1 MLNASYRK
9 RLEMKKMFAV
19 GATAALMLAAS
30 SPAFAQATAINEGD
44 SVEGDSVEFNAVAQN
59 ISGGFGDITQ
69 SQFGQADAVSGD
81 VSADADDD
89 SVATADS
96 SAVAD
101 VAQEQDFTF
110 VQFNSVL
117 NDF

>member
-1 MLNASYRK
+1 
-9 RLEMKKMFAV
+9 MKKMFAI

-44 SVEGDSVEFNAVAQN
+44 SVEFNAVAQN

-69 SQFGQADAVSGD
+69 SQFGEADAV
-81 VSADADDD
+81 ATDD
-89 SVATADS
+89 SAAAAEVS
-96 SAVAD
+96 QS
-101 VAQEQDFTF
+101 QDFTF

>member
-1 MLNASYRK
+1 LLNASYRK

-44 SVEGDSVEFNAVAQN
+44 SVEFNAVAQN

-69 SQFGQADAVSGD
+69 SQFGEADAM
-81 VSADADDD
+81 ATDD
-89 SVATADS
+89 SAAAAEVS
-96 SAVAD
+96 QS
-101 VAQEQDFTF
+101 QDFTF

>member
-1 MLNASYRK
+1 
-9 RLEMKKMFAV
+9 MKKMFAV

-44 SVEGDSVEFNAVAQN
+44 SVEFNAVAQN

-69 SQFGQADAVSGD
+69 SQFGEADAV
-81 VSADADDD
+81 ATDD
-89 SVATADS
+89 SAAAAEVS
-96 SAVAD
+96 QS
-101 VAQEQDFTF
+101 QDFTF

>member
-1 MLNASYRK
+1 
-9 RLEMKKMFAV
+9 MKKMFAV

-44 SVEGDSVEFNAVAQN
+44 SVEFNAVAQN

-69 SQFGQADAVSGD
+69 SQFGEADASAD
-81 VSADADDD
+81 ASADADDD

-101 VAQEQDFTF
+101 VAQEQDFTL
-110 VQFNSVL
+110 VQYNSAL